1 MKEDKE
7 KWGGGV
13 REMSVANPE
22 LLLIWKV
29 KVAQSCPTFCNPMD
43 YNPPGSS
50 VHEILQEIIL
60 EWVAISFS
68 RGSSRPRDQTWVSC
82 IASRFF
88 TIWATKTMWKYGE
101 DLSRQVSSKC
111 KDTVVRRR
119 PTCWGKARPW
129 WPEDSALKGKIV
141 AEEARRYRGAWRL
154 LQAFVINLGF
164 ISSTFKVIKRV
175 LRKEVCNTMRYSFWK
190 NLLAS
195 V

>member
-1 MKEDKE
+1 M
-7 KWGGGV
+7 
-13 REMSVANPE
+13 
-22 LLLIWKV
+22 LIT
-29 KVAQSCPTFCNPMD
+29 QSYPTLCDPMD
-43 YNPPGSS
+43 CSPQGSS
-50 VHEILQEIIL
+50 VHRILQARIL
-60 EWVAISFS
+60 EWVVVLVS
-68 RGSSRPRDQTWVSC
+68 RGSSQPRDQTWVSC

-164 ISSTFKVIKRV
+164 ISSKFKVIKRV

>member
-1 MKEDKE
+1 
-7 KWGGGV
+7 
-13 REMSVANPE
+13 
-22 LLLIWKV
+22 
-29 KVAQSCPTFCNPMD
+29 MD
-43 YNPPGSS
+43 CSPQGSS
-50 VHEILQEIIL
+50 VHRILQARIL
-60 EWVAISFS
+60 EWVVVLVS
-68 RGSSRPRDQTWVSC
+68 RGSSQPRDQTWVSC